1 MAGGSKDAERHGR
14 DVYFIE
20 GEGFVGADPAASKH
34 IPDKAGERRRFR
46 FTRIGPEGAKLGRPI
61 NIKVAQ
67 EMTRGTALQDGSV
80 PAGYTYLGQ
89 LVDHDLTFDK
99 TAVALGDDVSPAD
112 MLSGRSPKLDLDC
125 LYGMGPTDPRSAE
138 FYRDDRHLKVGG
150 TVKAG
155 PGRLKARVGYD
166 LPRAGD
172 DSPGNPRR
180 AIIPDPRNDENLAVA
195 QTHAALIR
203 FHNRVVDTLDPSVP
217 AAQRFNEARRTVVLH
232 YQWLLKTDYLPRICE
247 RSVVT
252 DVFANG
258 RKIFDVDAEPTSMP
272 ARPLE
277 FSVGAFRLGHSMVRP
292 AYDWNAEF
300 SDGGG
305 TLDLLFGFS
314 GTSGFLGGGDLAL
327 PSNWIVDWR
336 RLYPFKQIGRTDLK
350 PPPGESNTAQ
360 ILDTKVSRALDE
372 LPPGSFGG
380 TDADFGTLRT
390 HLAFRN
396 LVRSGMVHLATG
408 QQMVTLLNANGVPV
422 TALTSDE
429 LLRGAGKGAK
439 LDSLT
444 ATQQEAFVARTPL
457 WFYVLREAEL
467 NGGKLTGVG
476 ARIVVE
482 TFHRAMQAAGA
493 SIVRQPAWRPT
504 LSGVANRFT
513 MMDLLLFAFDD
524 DPVKLNPL
532 GD

>member
-1 MAGGSKDAERHGR
+1 MAGESNAERHGR

-20 GEGFVGADPAASKH
+20 GEGFVGGDARLKADAV
-34 IPDKAGERRRFR
+34 PDKAGERRRFR

-67 EMTRGTALQDGSV
+67 EMSRGTALQEGSI

-99 TAVALGDDVSPAD
+99 TTVSLGDNVSPAD

-125 LYGMGPTDPRSAE
+125 LYGNGPTDPRSAE
-138 FYRDDRHLKVGG
+138 FYKDDRHLKTGG

-155 PGRLKARVGYD
+155 PGRLKARPGYD
-166 LPRAGD
+166 LPREGD
-172 DSPGNPRR
+172 DSRGNPRR
-180 AIIPDPRNDENLAVA
+180 ALIPDHRNDENLAVA
-195 QTHAALIR
+195 QTHCALIR
-203 FHNRVVDTLDPSVP
+203 FHNRVVDTLDASVP
-217 AAQRFNEARRTVVLH
+217 AAQRFAEARRTVVLH
-232 YQWLLKTDYLPRICE
+232 YQWLLKNDYLPRIVE

-252 DVFANG
+252 DVFTNG
-258 RKIFDVDAEPTSMP
+258 RKIFDVGAAPTSMP
-272 ARPLE
+272 AMPIE

-292 AYDWNAEF
+292 LYDWNSEF

-305 TLDLLFGFS
+305 TLDLLFSFS
-314 GTSGFLGGGDLAL
+314 GTSGFLGGGDAAL

-336 RLYPFKQIGRTDLK
+336 RLYPFKQIGRNDLK
-350 PPPGESNTAQ
+350 PPPGEFNTAM
-360 ILDTKVSRALDE
+360 ILDTKVARALDE
-372 LPPGSFGG
+372 LPPGAFGG
-380 TDADFGTLRT
+380 TDADLGTLRT

-408 QQMVTLLNANGVPV
+408 QQMA
-422 TALTSDE
+422 E
-429 LLRGAGKGAK
+429 LLASAGVAVTPLTTDEILFGAGKGAS

-444 ATQQEAFVARTPL
+444 ARERDAFVARTPL

-467 NGGKLTGVG
+467 NGGKMTGVG

-482 TFHRAMQAAGA
+482 TMHRAMEAAGA
-493 SIVRQPAWRPT
+493 SIVRQPAWRPS
-504 LSGVANRFT
+504 LGPVATRFT
-513 MMDLLLFAFDD
+513 MMDLLLFAFED